1 MQNELK
7 YVEFDALPTEGEVRD
22 CGLGKDI
29 ITNVRTIKRKDAMT
43 GEERD
48 VFVADVLRF
57 DSKSE
62 YENYERLNALALL
75 L

>member
-1 MQNELK
+1 MHELK
-7 YVEFDALPTEGEVRD
+7 DVEFDALPAEGEVRD

-29 ITNVRTIKRKDAMT
+29 IANARTIKRKDAMT

-62 YENYERLNALALL
+62 YESYERLNALALL